1 MKCPKCRNTDLL
13 PTRLE
18 HGLPVMGCDSC
29 GGSLLGLLYY
39 RDWAERLKPELSEAD
54 CPALVE
60 VDDDTTT
67 ALSCPKCSR
76 LMTKYAIA
84 SEHRNRID
92 LCGSCDEAWLD
103 DSEWNLLKSLEL
115 SHQLP
120 RVFTD
125 QWQRKVRNEKMY
137 AMRIER
143 LSRIVGDED
152 ATRAVAIHEWL
163 ANNPHKSTIVQ
174 FIGSD

>member
-1 MKCPKCRNTDLL
+1 MKCPKCRSTDLM

-18 HGLPVMGCDSC
+18 HGLPVMGCDDC

-39 RDWAERLKPELSEAD
+39 RDWAERLDPEELD
-54 CPALVE
+54 GDLPALVE
-60 VDDDTTT
+60 MDDDTTT
-67 ALSCPKCSR
+67 AMACPKCAR
-76 LMTKYAIA
+76 MMTKFSIA

-115 SHQLP
+115 AHKLP

-125 QWQRKVRNEKMY
+125 QWQRRVRDEKMQ
-137 AMRIER
+137 ALREER
-143 LSRIVGDED
+143 LRRVVGED
-152 ATRAVAIHEWL
+152 DAARAVAIRSWL
-163 ANNPHKSTIVQ
+163 QDNRHKATIVQ